1 METQMTPTPAPWIDI
16 ARAEIGVHE
25 VSGPAANSRILE
37 YFGATTLRANTD
49 EFPWCSAFVNWCLQH
64 AGIPGTRS
72 AAASSW
78 RTWGAACTPQ
88 IGCIVVV
95 QYDVTASAQI
105 TNAAIANAQ
114 ITNAAVSAGQIEG
127 FSVTNAAITNTAVTA
142 GFHVGFLLRLDDTHV
157 HVLGG
162 NQSDQVKESAFPLA
176 SYRVVATRWPS
187 EKKAA

>member
-16 ARAEIGVHE
+16 ARAEIGQHE
-25 VSGPAANSRILE
+25 IAGAQTNPRIVE
-37 YFGATTLRANTD
+37 YFRATALDPHSD
-49 EFPWCSAFVNWCLQH
+49 EVPWCSAFVNWCLSRV
-64 AGIPGTRS
+64 GIDGTRS
-72 AAASSW
+72 AAAASW

-95 QYDVTASAQI
+95 QHDVPGPDGATGSAS
-105 TNAAIANAQ
+105 
-114 ITNAAVSAGQIEG
+114 
-127 FSVTNAAITNTAVTA
+127 

-162 NQSDQVKESAFPLA
+162 NQGDQVKESAFPLA